1 MNFFRNL
8 CTGLKNILSENFT
21 SFQAILLTS
30 LTYDSDFQLVHG
42 KVKMMVEFFVL
53 IWGGAISFTNYKT
66 KYAHYSMFMLEP
78 ISHLGA
84 QQVDAL
90 NFFSKFLFVWLVIFW
105 IIWVQTLKILS
116 LTQPV
121 FKYIILRYKTTNTVF
136 IAMLF
141 GCTFRLY
148 WAHCVRYKRSVK
160 VPNLFTE
167 EDQVGEENSDIL
179 IVCSRASGE

>member
-1 MNFFRNL
+1 MHWSQQHIIWKFHIISN
-8 CTGLKNILSENFT
+8 NIINISHLWFTLSAGPWKSGN
-21 SFQAILLTS
+21 
-30 LTYDSDFQLVHG
+30 DGRV
-42 KVKMMVEFFVL
+42 FFVL
-53 IWGGAISFTNYKT
+53 IWGGAICFINYKT
-66 KYAHYSMFMLEP
+66 KYAHYPMFMLEP
-78 ISHLGA
+78 ILHLGA

-148 WAHCVRYKRSVK
+148 WAHCVRYRRSVK

-167 EDQVGEENSDIL
+167 EDKVGEENSDVF
-179 IVCSRASGE
+179 IVYSRASAK